1 MTVGEL
7 IELLKKENPAAKAI
21 RATSGACIGDYWEID
36 WLKARKV
43 IECGGAKEYLATDGQ
58 REEEIYAVE
67 IW

>member
-21 RATSGACIGDYWEID
+21 RATSEGCIGDYWD
-36 WLKARKV
+36 VDGLKARKV
-43 IECGGAKEYLATDGQ
+43 IECVGVKEYLVTDG
-58 REEEIYAVE
+58 REEEIQAVE